1 MAVLTQA
8 NKVFYC
14 IWVLWTIYFRLNSR
28 DQILVCDS
36 TSTSTEILN
45 IMYISY
51 NRQVVT
57 HSL

>member
-1 MAVLTQA
+1 MTVWTQA
-8 NKVFYC
+8 NKVFYYV
-14 IWVLWTIYFRLNSR
+14 WVLWAIYIRLNSW

-36 TSTSTEILN
+36 TSTRTEILN

-51 NRQVVT
+51 NTQVLT